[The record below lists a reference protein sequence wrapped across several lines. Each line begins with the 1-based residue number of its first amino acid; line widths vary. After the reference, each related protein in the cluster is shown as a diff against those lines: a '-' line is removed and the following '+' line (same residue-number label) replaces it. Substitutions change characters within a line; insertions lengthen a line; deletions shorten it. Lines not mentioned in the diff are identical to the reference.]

1 MNQSESIMR
10 SLRTERAG
18 KACEEATFGFAFVC
32 DWHEIFKISLVTRR
46 WKFLHRVIINIPV
59 YHKKGNVA
67 QCKKTV
73 EVFLFL

>member
-18 KACEEATFGFAFVC
+18 KAFEEATFGFAFVC

-46 WKFLHRVIINIPV
+46 
-59 YHKKGNVA
+59 
-67 QCKKTV
+67 
-73 EVFLFL
+73 